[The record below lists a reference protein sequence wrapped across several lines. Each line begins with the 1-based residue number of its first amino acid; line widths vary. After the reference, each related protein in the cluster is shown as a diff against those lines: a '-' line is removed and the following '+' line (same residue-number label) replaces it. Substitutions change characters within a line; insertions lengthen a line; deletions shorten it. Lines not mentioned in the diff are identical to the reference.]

1 MRRLWEGRK
10 NRFQTSKP
18 SNLSP
23 SLRALLASDFH
34 DAQPE
39 SRNAPARHQPR
50 ARGAHAAADQR
61 ASHFARKSGRSGA
74 GARPRGARA
83 DLKASLRLDNAGLG
97 WHTVYAH
104 MEGTQRAHI
113 LIPGDL
119 LREIDALVGPRGRSA
134 FLLETARQEVQRRK
148 LLGLLESKHPAWKA
162 EDHPEL
168 AAGAATWV
176 RKLRQQSEKRE
187 ARYQSGGPGGGREQ
201 LAASERRSSVK
212 RRRSR

>member
-1 MRRLWEGRK
+1 
-10 NRFQTSKP
+10 
-18 SNLSP
+18 
-23 SLRALLASDFH
+23 
-34 DAQPE
+34 
-39 SRNAPARHQPR
+39 
-50 ARGAHAAADQR
+50 
-61 ASHFARKSGRSGA
+61 
-74 GARPRGARA
+74 
-83 DLKASLRLDNAGLG
+83 
-97 WHTVYAH
+97 